1 MDRTELRNR
10 TKQFA
15 LRVIKLV
22 GHLPST
28 PEAKTLGCQ
37 VLRSGTSIG
46 ANYCEACHTKSHADF
61 VSKLKIC
68 EGEAA
73 ETLFWLELIVE
84 SGLMPLARVEALVS
98 EAKQLLSIMVTSVK
112 TSRAAD

>member
-1 MDRTELRNR
+1 MEKAELRNR

-22 GHLPST
+22 GHLPNT

-46 ANYCEACHTKSHADF
+46 ANYCEACHAKSHADI

-68 EGEAA
+68 EGKPPKPS
-73 ETLFWLELIVE
+73 F
-84 SGLMPLARVEALVS
+84 GLS
-98 EAKQLLSIMVTSVK
+98 LSWKV
-112 TSRAAD
+112 A